1 MIRFLKKLRD
11 LYLVKIKWRNYE
23 IGEGFHAGTRVR
35 LWARNKLVIGKS
47 FYIGRD
53 SQIEADCI
61 IKDYVIFGNKVAIVG
76 KYDHFFQQIGVP
88 VRLASQIRDKD
99 YSWKG
104 LGEITEIGNDVWI
117 GYGAIIMSGVSIRDG
132 AVIAAGSVV
141 TKDVEAYSIY
151 GGGPAKKNQGRILKR
166 KGVEK
171 HVTVMKTNSKYLWL
185 KKLYLIK
192 NNNTFHQHT
201 DPL

>member
-132 AVIAAGSVV
+132 AVIAAGSGVA
-141 TKDVEAYSIY
+141 KGVEAYSIY
-151 GGGPAKKNQGRILKR
+151 CGVPRQKNKGKNCKKKR
-166 KGVEK
+166 MSKQYK
-171 HVTVMKTNSKYLWL
+171 HIV
-185 KKLYLIK
+185 
-192 NNNTFHQHT
+192 
-201 DPL
+201 

>member
-151 GGGPAKKNQGRILKR
+151 GGCPAKKLRDRFENEEDLNRHVQLLKA
-166 KGVEK
+166 
-171 HVTVMKTNSKYLWL
+171 KYNL
-185 KKLYLIK
+185 
-192 NNNTFHQHT
+192 
-201 DPL
+201 